1 MSSRGVP
8 FSEPRLPSKIPT
20 PIQYGG
26 RDPIA
31 AARKQW
37 DRGDAYSPLSANSRP
52 LPGVGS
58 GTRP

>member
-1 MSSRGVP
+1 MSSRGVRSDP
-8 FSEPRLPSKIPT
+8 HLTSKT
-20 PIQYGG
+20 STLIQYGG

-31 AARKQW
+31 AERKQW

-52 LPGVGS
+52 LSGVGS